1 MISSTSAKG
10 RAEIFDFG
18 GWKMS
23 EIMTLIKNHEKMRN
37 NGINLMAS
45 ENYLSASV
53 REALASDLAGRYH
66 SYWYGGVEYAA
77 KIIKTTEDL
86 ARRAFGCDYAIVTS
100 LSGNMCDLAALF
112 AFSEPGD
119 SVAMMT
125 LDAGGYPFGVEK
137 FHRKLLQ
144 LPADPYSY
152 QLRFQEAV
160 EMIIENKA
168 KLTILGPSFISFPHP
183 VKELSESIKG
193 RSTFVYD
200 GSHTLGL
207 MACGE
212 FQDPLKEGAEVLM
225 GSTHKSLFGPQG
237 GMVLTN
243 SEEHFKKLDEM
254 LGFDVDEGIGLVD
267 NPHVNRIAA
276 LGLALEEL
284 LEDQGYAGR
293 VVANAKALAQA
304 LEGNGVPV
312 KFKDREYTESHQ
324 IFLDMKFED
333 AQILCHRMEPYG
345 IFMDIAGRIGV
356 AEITHRGMK
365 TSHMDFIARAIS
377 DLYHDRA
384 EDGLKSEIKEFT
396 AQFLK

>member
-1 MISSTSAKG
+1 
-10 RAEIFDFG
+10 
-18 GWKMS
+18 MS
-23 EIMTLIKNHEKMRN
+23 EILSMVRKHEEMRN
-37 NGINLMAS
+37 YGINLMAS

-77 KIIKTTEDL
+77 LIMERTEDL
-86 ARRAFGCDYAIVTS
+86 AKRAFGCEFAIVTS

-112 AFSEPGD
+112 AFSDPGD

-160 EMIIENKA
+160 DLILKNKA

-183 VKELSESIKG
+183 VRELSEAIGES
-193 RSTFVYD
+193 STFVYD

-207 MACGE
+207 MACKG
-212 FQDPLKEGAEVLM
+212 FQDPLAEGAKVLM

-237 GMVLTN
+237 GLVLTN
-243 SEEHFKKLDEM
+243 SKECYKKLDEM

-276 LGLALEEL
+276 LGVALEEL
-284 LEDQGYAGR
+284 LKDQGYADR
-293 VVANAKALAQA
+293 VVANAKTLARA
-304 LEGNGVPV
+304 LEEHGVPV
-312 KFKDREYTESHQ
+312 KFKDKGYTQSHQ

-333 AQILCHRMEPYG
+333 AKVLCHRMEPYG
-345 IFMDIAGRIGV
+345 IFMDIAGRLGV

-365 TSHMDFIARAIS
+365 NSHMDFIARAIS
-377 DLYHDRA
+377 DLYHNRA
-384 EDGLKSEIKEFT
+384 EDGLKSEVR
-396 AQFLK
+396 QFASQFMD